1 MRNLLVVAA
10 AAVAAAAAFAAP
22 AAVDAAPLSHRNN
35 KKNKVHHGI
44 FSRRHPN
51 RPFGITAAHPP
62 ARSSATHVEV
72 METPSPVID
81 DKKRNELGRYLSVRG
96 GYDEN
101 VHESAEWDS
110 CTAYSAVGI
119 INLLPPDNQGDV
131 GRNLAQHLE
140 EELLPSL
147 PSHVE
152 NNDGPMIICL
162 PNDSETSALVGNF
175 AGHSDER
182 TSETTLASYETIGTV
197 SDTIYILVQ
206 EGDGENNEASIDGIA
221 SVLKG
226 LARKIVG
233 ESDNG
238 PKPRLVI
245 YIQTPGANHQSYV
258 RYLLQAALA
267 KLQEDNSES
276 KWESM
281 PALQGDVDIVALP
294 YKAETVAKMAATG
307 GIFASHSQS
316 DAPKAVPMSS
326 FEALATQLYR
336 ALSRSAAAAIEFYAV
351 SSVSAS
357 VESDDE
363 TMSGPEAFAKDDR
376 VGESDDVYNDDASSE
391 LENEAP
397 VEDDDISV
405 ETESIDGT
413 EPAPLDVPNE
423 PARQMMLSEL
433 TGASR
438 RILLECERKMGDLEA
453 KQDEFLLNSDQGMPI
468 LEFGSDAQAI
478 IDYAAASFEEK
489 AEDATGTEEID
500 DSIQRQ
506 IEGEMIGSVM
516 RSKLYPAALTHTN
529 YFVRKSLNH
538 PKEMKMS
545 LLVDVAGD
553 SGLRHLFELQ
563 LQSLREYYGRRY
575 EAVLDEILGS
585 VSEGG
590 DTRSKEKQ
598 EAILTA
604 AAQRAAEGFRTAAGN
619 AMPLSCRN
627 GGVLENLD
635 FGIVITRDLNG
646 LMQDMIEATQS
657 RQELEEDWDN
667 AATGEAEAQNT
678 YEEGFVANNGGNE
691 TRRQRKGP
699 AKWYEKISARA
710 LVLGVNYLQG
720 WLALQQLRKA
730 AADRDRVMPKF
741 PLF

>member
-1 MRNLLVVAA
+1 MLFRIFLFPPFLFLFMYFIFEPQSIASHHTSAIMRNLLVVAA

-81 DKKRNELGRYLSVRG
+81 DKQRNGLGRYLSVRG

-162 PNDSETSALVGNF
+162 PNDSETSALVGKF
-175 AGHSDER
+175 AGNSDER

-197 SDTIYILVQ
+197 SDTIYILVK
-206 EGDGENNEASIDGIA
+206 EEDEEDNEAAIDAFA
-221 SVLKG
+221 SALKG
-226 LARKIVG
+226 LARKSGG

-238 PKPRLVI
+238 SKPRLVV
-245 YIQTPGANHQSYV
+245 YIQPRGDDQSYV
-258 RYLLQAALA
+258 KDLLRSALA
-267 KLQEDNSES
+267 KLQKENSES
-276 KWESM
+276 KWNSISD
-281 PALQGDVDIVALP
+281 LQNDVGIVALP
-294 YKAETVAKMAATG
+294 YTAENTSEMAATG
-307 GIFASHSQS
+307 RMFASHSHS
-316 DAPKAVPMSS
+316 DAPNDLPLSS

-351 SSVSAS
+351 SSASAS

-363 TMSGPEAFAKDDR
+363 TMSGPEAFAKDDG
-376 VGESDDVYNDDASSE
+376 VGETDDVYNDDASSE

-423 PARQMMLSEL
+423 SARQMMLSEL

-438 RILLECERKMGDLEA
+438 RILLECERRMGDLEA

-478 IDYAAASFEEK
+478 IYYAAASFEEK
-489 AEDATGTEEID
+489 AEDATGTAEID
-500 DSIQRQ
+500 DSIQAQ
-506 IEGEMIGSVM
+506 IEGE
-516 RSKLYPAALTHTN
+516 
-529 YFVRKSLNH
+529 
-538 PKEMKMS
+538 KE
-545 LLVDVAGD
+545 
-553 SGLRHLFELQ
+553 
-563 LQSLREYYGRRY
+563 
-575 EAVLDEILGS
+575 
-585 VSEGG
+585 
-590 DTRSKEKQ
+590 T
-598 EAILTA
+598 
-604 AAQRAAEGFRTAAGN
+604 
-619 AMPLSCRN
+619 
-627 GGVLENLD
+627 
-635 FGIVITRDLNG
+635 
-646 LMQDMIEATQS
+646 
-657 RQELEEDWDN
+657 
-667 AATGEAEAQNT
+667 
-678 YEEGFVANNGGNE
+678 
-691 TRRQRKGP
+691 
-699 AKWYEKISARA
+699 
-710 LVLGVNYLQG
+710 
-720 WLALQQLRKA
+720 
-730 AADRDRVMPKF
+730 
-741 PLF
+741 